1 MVRHF
6 IETNTI
12 TPKNNSSK
20 TPHLRGFFIFDT
32 MRNTVALIIS
42 LILLVGCSFNPDPIR
57 SAFKEDDFL
66 RSIVKDKD
74 NYEIQ
79 ILYTEVSKNNL
90 GQTEFSDFK
99 FQLNDEKYFYPA
111 STIKLPIAVMALSK
125 INELRAKGSTI
136 SPKSKIKLSLINN
149 NQEIILKD
157 SITSFQNLIADVFLV
172 SDNSASNVLI
182 DFIGYNY
189 FNSSMSNLGFEN
201 TYLNHK
207 FNPDPFVDSTWVIST
222 LDNEIISSNA
232 NQITVLA
239 TSNIFNLKKGEKR
252 FIDGEIKNESLDFSS
267 KNRSSLTDM
276 HNIIKNLIYPEI
288 SFSKFNLN
296 VEDYDFLRYWMSRFT
311 YEDLGAK
318 YIGDAKFFNSYNK
331 FFIHGTDT
339 ILNNTD
345 IRVYNK
351 IGQAYGTSTD
361 SGYIKNYKEDVEF
374 FLTATIYTNKNKII
388 NDNIYEYGE
397 TAIPFLSRLSKA
409 LYKNLLD

>member
-1 MVRHF
+1 
-6 IETNTI
+6 
-12 TPKNNSSK
+12 
-20 TPHLRGFFIFDT
+20 
-32 MRNTVALIIS
+32 MRNVFVLIIS
-42 LILLVGCSFNPDPIR
+42 LFLLAGCSFKPDPIR
-57 SAFKEDDFL
+57 SAFKKDDFL
-66 RSIVKDKD
+66 RSIIKDKD
-74 NYEIQ
+74 KYEIQ
-79 ILYTEVSKNNL
+79 IIYTEVTKNTI
-90 GQTEFSDFK
+90 GQTEFMDFQ
-99 FQLNDEKYFYPA
+99 FQLNDEQYFYPA
-111 STIKLPIAVMALSK
+111 STIKLPIAVMTLSK
-125 INELRAKGSTI
+125 INELRAEGSTI

-182 DFIGYNY
+182 DFLGYNY
-189 FNSSMSNLGFEN
+189 FNSSMSNSGFEN

-207 FNPDPFVDSTWVIST
+207 FNPDPFVDSTWIIST
-222 LDNEIISSNA
+222 LDNEIISSNT

-239 TSNIFNLKKGEKR
+239 SSNISNVKKGEKR

-288 SFSKFNLN
+288 SISKFNLN

-318 YIGDAKFFNSYNK
+318 YIGDAKFFKSYNK
-331 FFIHGTDT
+331 FFIYGTDT

-345 IRVYNK
+345 VRVYNK

-361 SGYIKNYKEDVEF
+361 SAYIKNYKEDVEF
-374 FLTATIYTNKNKII
+374 FITATIYTNKNKII